1 MKESRGE
8 ALTKLKNRVTT
19 VGALSLDTVN
29 FHDGRSINNVFGGSA
44 GYAAMGASFFTDVL
58 LVSNVGRDYPGEFL
72 KNLNSRGI
80 DTTGVA
86 GFDNEESTRFSIT
99 YDEELVE
106 MEGTLVDLNV
116 LEKGIRL
123 PVDIGESR
131 YVYVAGNDPTV
142 QLKVLKELGS
152 EQVKAVST
160 HMHWI
165 NEKPELVREV
175 IGNSDIVFID
185 ERDVRKLT
193 GIKQLKKASTVF
205 FDLGISVLVVKK
217 GEHGALLFQGDRV
230 YPFIAYDRLDM
241 ENMDPT
247 GCGGVLVGA
256 FLGFLAKNDGMAEPL
271 LDRYFKAL
279 AFGLVVRS
287 FKIEADSY
295 TRLLDLSSEDIWR
308 RYDQFRDVLF
318 V

>member
-1 MKESRGE
+1 MVKD
-8 ALTKLKNRVTT
+8 LKNRFAA

-29 FHDGRSINNVFGGSA
+29 FHDGTGIRNAFGGSA
-44 GYAAMGASFFTDVL
+44 GYAAMGAIFFTDVL
-58 LVSNVGRDYPGEFL
+58 LVSDVGGDYPDEFL

-80 DTTGVA
+80 DTSGVKV
-86 GFDNEESTRFSIT
+86 FDEEMSTRFSIN

-106 MEGTLVDLNV
+106 LEGTLVNLNV
-116 LEKGIRL
+116 LEKGVFL
-123 PVDIGESR
+123 PEGIGECR
-131 YVYVAGNDPTV
+131 YVYIAGNDPV
-142 QLKVLKELGS
+142 MQLKVLKELGP

-165 NEKPELVREV
+165 REKPDLVRKV
-175 IGNSDIVFID
+175 IAESDIVFMD
-185 ERDVRKLT
+185 ERDVRTLT
-193 GIKQLKKASTVF
+193 GIKQLKKASCVF

-241 ENMDPT
+241 ENVDPT

-256 FLGFLAKNDGMAEPL
+256 FLGFLAKNACMAEL
-271 LDRYFKAL
+271 LNDKYFKAL

-287 FKIEADSY
+287 FKIEAVSY
-295 TRLLDLSSEDIWR
+295 TRLLDLDREDIWR
-308 RYDQFRDVLF
+308 RYDQFRDILLV
-318 V
+318 